1 MIGVGTEKNREFKKF
16 IIDFRNVFCFRK
28 VASEEEFN
36 FKVYNELL
44 KRNFISIIG
53 KRNYSYLRIWHFD
66 KLTKEFVSKKNILET
81 EFEIE
86 KKYLYLNP
94 YILPYLENYQEI
106 YIYNNTDYS
115 NERIS
120 NIICSLTDDF
130 SYKKI
135 KITNSLETLINN
147 EKDLY
152 ITSKTQ
158 TETTEDK
165 RIFDYSFSIQNK
177 IDLESKLYNE
187 YEQKFYLLRK
197 AMSLNPVCKDEY
209 FKIGCL
215 YLGPALFIFTKLVVD
230 DLKKKNISLILPLM
244 REGELLDKIFKLYL
258 KERDNSISSKKF
270 YVSRKS
276 TFIPSLYEDHDVY
289 EIWRFFEGVN
299 LSIHDLYNIFDLKD
313 IDSKLIHHNIFKIK
327 ELDSDEYLRI
337 KSDFILKM
345 KNLDFEKYIVNKREL
360 ILNYISEIVGEQ
372 KEETIATIDIGFNGT
387 IQENLEKIS
396 DSFKYEHYLL
406 FGREG
411 LLKKLIAGIH
421 VNSYVNSS
429 DFDFVKDIL
438 RATHAFEQIV
448 IGMEGSTLDYEVSD
462 NEVFPKQEKL
472 KYEEAE
478 IIARREIHEGACYF
492 VNLALQVHLDDDLN
506 FNDLVN
512 SAKSLHRLLNF
523 PTKQE
528 ALAIGKLHYST
539 NFGST
544 EFNPIMNEKEIC
556 HYNVR
561 DVYNSIKGSNLSSDI
576 IWPQGVL
583 ALKDPSYVYKNLIET
598 DLKDIFSKIKF
609 ILEIS
614 EGSDIVIYGAGEVAN
629 KVYRTLNIRSLKPLY
644 FVDKNPKLHHTK
656 IEGIKIIGPNELV
669 DITVKYIII
678 ASYTFA
684 EEIEKDLM
692 ELYQDKEIH
701 PILVRID

>member
-1 MIGVGTEKNREFKKF
+1 MIGVGTEKNKDFNKL

-28 VASEEEFN
+28 LASEQDFN

-44 KRNFISIIG
+44 KRNFISTIG
-53 KRNYSYLRIWHFD
+53 KQNYSYLRIWYFD
-66 KLTKEFVSKKNILET
+66 KLTKEFVSKENILET

-106 YIYNNTDYS
+106 HIYNNTNYT
-115 NERIS
+115 NKRIS
-120 NIICSLTDDF
+120 NIICSLVDDPY
-130 SYKKI
+130 YKKI
-135 KITNSLETLINN
+135 KITNSIEMLNN

-158 TETTEDK
+158 TETTGD
-165 RIFDYSFSIQNK
+165 RQIFDYSFSVQNE

-197 AMSLNPVCKDEY
+197 AMSLNPLCKDEY

-215 YLGPALFIFTKLVVD
+215 YLGPVLFCFTKLVVD

-244 REGELLDKIFKLYL
+244 REGELLDKIIKCYL
-258 KERDNSISSKKF
+258 NERDNSISSKKF

-276 TFIPSLYEDHDVY
+276 TYIPSLYENHNVND
-289 EIWRFFEGVN
+289 IWRFFEGVN
-299 LSIHDLYNIFDLKD
+299 LSIHDLYNMFGLKA
-313 IDSKLIHHNIFKIK
+313 IGSKLIYYNIFKIK
-327 ELDSDEYLRI
+327 ELDSEEYLRI
-337 KSDFILKM
+337 KNDFILKM
-345 KNLDFEKYIVNKREL
+345 NSLDFGKYIFNKREL
-360 ILNYISEIVGEQ
+360 LLKYISKIVG
-372 KEETIATIDIGFNGT
+372 KHKDETIATIDIGFNGT

-396 DSFKYEHYLL
+396 DCFNYEHYLL

-411 LLKKLIAGIH
+411 LLKKLIAGMH
-421 VNSYVNSS
+421 VNTYVNSG

-448 IGMEGSTLDYEVSD
+448 IGTEGSTLDYEVSD
-462 NEVFPKQEKL
+462 NEIFPKKEKL
-472 KYEEAE
+472 KYEEEE
-478 IIARREIHEGACYF
+478 IIARRQIHEGAYYF

-506 FNDLVN
+506 FYDLIN

-556 HYNVR
+556 HYNVQ
-561 DVYNSIKGSNLSSDI
+561 DVYNSVKGSNLSSNI

-583 ALKDPSYVYKNLIET
+583 ALKDSSYIYKNLIET
-598 DLKDIFSKIKF
+598 DLKDIFFKIKF
-609 ILEIS
+609 ILEVS
-614 EGSDIVIYGAGEVAN
+614 KGSDIVIYGAGEAAN

-656 IEGIKIIGPNELV
+656 IEEIKVIGPDELL
-669 DITVKYIII
+669 DISVKYIII

-684 EEIEKDLM
+684 EEIEEDLI
-692 ELYQDKEIH
+692 EIYQEKEVR